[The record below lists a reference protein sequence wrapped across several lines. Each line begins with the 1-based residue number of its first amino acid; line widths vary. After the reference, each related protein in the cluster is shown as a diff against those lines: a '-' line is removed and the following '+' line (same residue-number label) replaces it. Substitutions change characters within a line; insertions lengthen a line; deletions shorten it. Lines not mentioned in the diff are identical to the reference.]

1 MGQTSNRARNQN
13 RMLQLPVVQSTDLGR
28 YLFSKG
34 TTFEILS
41 PQSGFSITTMYY
53 DHTTSVSF
61 HLSDFYFQSRKFWH
75 FAETSY
81 NSYRTK

>member
-41 PQSGFSITTMYY
+41 PTMYY

-81 NSYRTK
+81 TSYRTK